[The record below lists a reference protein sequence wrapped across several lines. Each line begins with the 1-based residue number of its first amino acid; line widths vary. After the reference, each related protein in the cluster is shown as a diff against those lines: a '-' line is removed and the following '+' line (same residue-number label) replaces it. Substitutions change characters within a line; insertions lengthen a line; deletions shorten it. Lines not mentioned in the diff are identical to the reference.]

1 MNIHILWIA
10 ISQWNSWWQYIVSI
24 VKFIV
29 FPEGYVET
37 WFFPDLDI
45 KLTDG
50 NRSVVSSNKIFKNK
64 PHYIWID
71 IAN

>member
-29 FPEGYVET
+29 FPEFYIET

-45 KLTDG
+45 ELTDG
-50 NRSVVSSNKIFKNK
+50 NRSVVSCNKIFKNK

-71 IAN
+71 VAN